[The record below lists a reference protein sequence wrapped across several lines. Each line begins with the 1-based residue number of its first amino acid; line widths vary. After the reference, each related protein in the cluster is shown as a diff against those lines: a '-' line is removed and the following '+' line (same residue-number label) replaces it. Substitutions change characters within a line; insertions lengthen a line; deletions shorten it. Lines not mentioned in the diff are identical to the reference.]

1 MHTVNVTDH
10 GFNGGTVT
18 GFSAEQSQP
27 HPYFA
32 LMRNQGEH
40 PEMENIVHA
49 LDAIATI
56 LSRIDLRLSQ
66 LVSERSSGMNAT

>member
-1 MHTVNVTDH
+1 M
-10 GFNGGTVT
+10 T
-18 GFSAEQSQP
+18 GFSPEEARP

-32 LMRNQGEH
+32 LTRTQGEH

-66 LVSERSSGMNAT
+66 LVSATNAEAKAK